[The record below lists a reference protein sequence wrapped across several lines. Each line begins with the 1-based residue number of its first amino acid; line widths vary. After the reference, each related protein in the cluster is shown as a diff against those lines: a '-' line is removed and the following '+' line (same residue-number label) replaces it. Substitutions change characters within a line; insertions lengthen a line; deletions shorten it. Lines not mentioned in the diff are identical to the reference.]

1 MHAFFLR
8 YSDETDEVDRQHG
21 RSGQGVAR
29 LPRRRFLQAVATGTV
44 GAVAARAAARATPP
58 ASLRSLAGGRPLI
71 GAAVPTNFSKQLSH
85 EAVQILAEQF
95 DTVTPAN
102 AMKWQSLCPEEGVY
116 RFQPVDNLVTLARDN
131 GQRVI
136 GHTLLFN
143 RDGNY
148 PDWIFRDR
156 ETEADARVVWRRVE
170 SHVETLMGRYEGRID
185 SWDVLNEFVEPHE
198 PGYRVTALTRVL
210 GQTFPE
216 RLFKLA
222 ASIDPRAKLIYND
235 FAVEQPNRRKAV
247 QEFVRSLL
255 DRGCRIDVVGSQ
267 SHLESDD
274 DVGEQIDAMIKD
286 FAGLGVRVALT
297 ELDVD
302 VISRKLYWN
311 PETRPQAVAQNPYV
325 NGAPDDVLELQADVY
340 RQVFDAVLTNRKHVD
355 RVTFWGVTDAD
366 SWLNHWPWERVNH
379 GLLFDRDGKP
389 KPAYHALAEAL
400 AAAE

>member
-1 MHAFFLR
+1 MAIR
-8 YSDETDEVDRQHG
+8 A
-21 RSGQGVAR
+21 QGVAG
-29 LPRRRFLQAVATGTV
+29 LPRRRFLQSFATGTA
-44 GAVAARAAARATPP
+44 GAVAVQAAARATPP
-58 ASLRSLAGGRPLI
+58 ATLRTLAGSRPLI

-85 EAVQILAEQF
+85 EAVQILAEEF
-95 DTVTPAN
+95 DTVTPEN

-116 RFQPVDNLVTLARDN
+116 RFQPVDSLMTLARDN

-156 ETEADARVVWRRVE
+156 ETEADARLVWRRVE
-170 SHVETLMGRYEGRID
+170 THVETLMGRYEGRID
-185 SWDVLNEFVEPHE
+185 SWDVLNEFIEPHG

-222 ASIDPRAKLIYND
+222 ASIDPKAKLVYND
-235 FAVEQPNRRKAV
+235 FALEQPNRRKAV
-247 QEFVRSLL
+247 VAFVRSLL
-255 DRGCRIDVVGSQ
+255 DRGCRVDVVGNQ
-267 SHLESDD
+267 SHLESDV
-274 DVGEQIDAMIKD
+274 DVGEQMDAMIKE
-286 FAGLGVRVALT
+286 FAALGVRVALT

-311 PETRPQAVAQNPYV
+311 PETRPQAIALNPYV
-325 NGAPDDVLELQADVY
+325 DGAPDDVLKVQAGIY
-340 RQVFDAVLTNRKHVD
+340 RQVFDAVLANRNQVD
-355 RVTFWGVTDAD
+355 RVTFWGVTDAQ

-379 GLLFDRDGKP
+379 GLLFDRDSKP
-389 KPAYHALAEAL
+389 KPAYRAVAEAL
-400 AAAE
+400 AAGG